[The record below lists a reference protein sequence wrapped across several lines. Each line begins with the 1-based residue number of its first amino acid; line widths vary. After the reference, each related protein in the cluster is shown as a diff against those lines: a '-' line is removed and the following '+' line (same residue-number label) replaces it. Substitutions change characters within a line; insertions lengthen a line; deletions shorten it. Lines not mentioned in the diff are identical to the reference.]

1 MSTQV
6 QFRRG
11 TAAENNAFTGALA
24 EVTVNTTDN
33 TLRVH
38 DGVTPGGAT
47 IVGLTATQTLTNKT
61 LTSPV
66 LVTPNIG
73 VATGTSLSTT
83 GAINTAT
90 TVSATGNITGG
101 NINTGGI
108 ISSTGNIVTSGFFV
122 GSFSSGTNLTLGN
135 VTLGNIIN
143 VNSSGTGNIGNSTG
157 YFNSGFFQNFTVG
170 NTLNILSDAVVGGNL
185 TVNGSITTVNSNTV
199 TINDKFINVANNA
212 SSSTLANGGGLGV
225 GPVNSEYAT
234 LTYNSTANT
243 WNSNLLFAAP
253 NFSATGNVTAA
264 NVNITGTAQIGFGVF
279 IVSGNIQTTTAN
291 NTSNI
296 GNASN
301 YFNTVHAKATT
312 AQYADVAELYTAD
325 APYAPGTV
333 LIFGGDQEVTAHMH
347 SHSTAV
353 AGVVSE
359 NPSHLMNA
367 GLTGDHVVAVAL
379 LGRVP
384 CQVQGTIRKGEL
396 LVASDTAGVAQRL
409 NPALYQPGCI
419 IGKSLENY
427 DSTTVG
433 MIEVAVGVK

>member
-38 DGVTPGGAT
+38 DGVTVGGFT
-47 IVGLTATQTLTNKT
+47 MVGLAATQTLTNKT
-61 LTSPV
+61 LTSAV
-66 LVTPNIG
+66 LTTPNIG
-73 VATGTSLSTT
+73 VATGTSFSAT

-101 NINTGGI
+101 NVNTGGT

-122 GSFSSGTNLTLGN
+122 GNFSSGTNLTLGN

-143 VNSSGTGNIGNSTG
+143 VNASGTGNIGNTTG
-157 YFNSGFFQNFTVG
+157 YFNSAFVQNITSVTV
-170 NTLNILSDAVVGGNL
+170 
-185 TVNGSITTVNSNTV
+185 
-199 TINDKFINVANNA
+199 
-212 SSSTLANGGGLGV
+212 
-225 GPVNSEYAT
+225 
-234 LTYNSTANT
+234 
-243 WNSNLLFAAP
+243 
-253 NFSATGNVTAA
+253 SATGNVNAA
-264 NVNITGTAQIGFGVF
+264 NVNITGTAAAGSGVL

-296 GNASN
+296 GNVSN
-301 YFNTVHAKATT
+301 YFNTIHAKATT

-325 APYAPGTV
+325 AAYAPGTV
-333 LIFGGDQEVTAHMH
+333 LIFGGEQEVTANIT
-347 SHSTAV
+347 SHSTAT
-353 AGVVSE
+353 AGVVSK

-367 GLTGDHVVAVAL
+367 GLQSDYVVAVAL
-379 LGRVP
+379 LGRVS
-384 CQVQGTIRKGEL
+384 CQVQGTIHKGEL
-396 LVASDTAGVAQRL
+396 LVASDTTGVAQRL
-409 NPALYQPGCI
+409 DPAQYQPGCI